1 MLTAFRQRAVH
12 QADAVRCCNRET
24 SGARLRLRASYR
36 GFQTYISFK
45 WPERVFLSLQ
55 KLMSGVD
62 RSDMLANFHDTT
74 VALYDFVA
82 SSIDMLKVVQ
92 F

>member
-1 MLTAFRQRAVH
+1 
-12 QADAVRCCNRET
+12 
-24 SGARLRLRASYR
+24 
-36 GFQTYISFK
+36 
-45 WPERVFLSLQ
+45 
-55 KLMSGVD
+55 MSGVD
-62 RSDMLANFHDTT
+62 RNDMLASFHDTT

>member
-1 MLTAFRQRAVH
+1 
-12 QADAVRCCNRET
+12 
-24 SGARLRLRASYR
+24 
-36 GFQTYISFK
+36 
-45 WPERVFLSLQ
+45 
-55 KLMSGVD
+55 MSGVD
-62 RSDMLANFHDTT
+62 RNDMLGSFQDTT